1 VLAPP
6 AKILARWQISRVAMP
21 GRVRAVID
29 FVLDLREAVAAN
41 AAA

>member
-6 AKILARWQISRVAMP
+6 AKILTRRQISRVAMP
-21 GRVRAVID
+21 RCVGAVID